1 MKVVV
6 FRLLLEGIG
15 TQARGVTKYHPWQ
28 SFLEHF
34 RHMTY
39 TEDFTRSSSL
49 YIYNL
54 LESFMGPKFLLI
66 VVPR

>member
-1 MKVVV
+1 MAIL
-6 FRLLLEGIG
+6 FG
-15 TQARGVTKYHPWQ
+15 TFQTYDLYRG
-28 SFLEHF
+28 L
-34 RHMTY
+34 Y
-39 TEDFTRSSSL
+39 TIFKPI